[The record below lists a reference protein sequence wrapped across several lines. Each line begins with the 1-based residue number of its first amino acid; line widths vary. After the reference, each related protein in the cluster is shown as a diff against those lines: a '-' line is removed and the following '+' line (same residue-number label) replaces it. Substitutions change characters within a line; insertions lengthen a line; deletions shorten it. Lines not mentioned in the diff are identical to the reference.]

1 MRCQPTVHCQSAA
14 AAAVLACRK
23 HHERLLRLRNL
34 RETCLYPV
42 AGQQG
47 AEGAGGR
54 STADADPAAPRGHQQ
69 HDNSGR
75 AHPLDDP
82 ARTKA
87 LKDSLL
93 ASKCWMTPEGGLE
106 ALPADVDVEAD
117 GIAPAQVGLHPR
129 PRDVIHTCG
138 ICGSNANSPP
148 AHGCVR
154 CPPAA
159 LRGRLA
165 RPHLHQ
171 RVNLCRMDSI
181 LKRPPVKR
189 RQPCLKAWRTSKSW
203 SPG

>member
-1 MRCQPTVHCQSAA
+1 MKGFC
-14 AAAVLACRK
+14 ACETSEKPASTRLQGNKRQRVQQAGALQGRK
-23 HHERLLRLRNL
+23 LKG
-34 RETCLYPV
+34 P
-42 AGQQG
+42 
-47 AEGAGGR
+47 AGGR